1 MATKKTEKKKKKK
14 WAVPPLRLPLRR
26 DPSSGGDSDSTSST
40 LDIPAFKQ
48 KEEEEEVKPTGART
62 APVLEEDYVPACPRC
77 GHHEQVHRWRFWKA
91 WNKYV
96 WHCSFEKPA
105 THDMGRQFCGHM
117 WIEDNREGRCDVC
130 KTRARIQEHGA
141 TLGYYCPGCHD
152 FFQ

>member
-1 MATKKTEKKKKKK
+1 MHVHFRMSGKDKANKPKGKK
-14 WAVPPLRLPLRR
+14 WALPLLRLPLPAGPDESR
-26 DPSSGGDSDSTSST
+26 SGSTSST
-40 LDIPAFKQ
+40 AELPPQ
-48 KEEEEEVKPTGART
+48 EVKPTGART
-62 APVLEEDYVPACPRC
+62 APVAEGDYVPACPRC
-77 GHHEQVHRWRFWKA
+77 GHHEQAHRWRFWKE

-141 TLGYYCPGCHD
+141 TLGYYCPGCRD